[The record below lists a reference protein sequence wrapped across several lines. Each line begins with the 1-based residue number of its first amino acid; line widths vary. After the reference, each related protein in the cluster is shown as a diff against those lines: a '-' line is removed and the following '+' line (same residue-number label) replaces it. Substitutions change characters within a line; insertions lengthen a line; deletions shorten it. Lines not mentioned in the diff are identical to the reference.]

1 MSRAV
6 NNLALSYLEIPIKTF
21 VRETC
26 QIVSCTQPKNS
37 NLQSVQ
43 FENIK
48 AHEAY
53 NEIISQESQTK
64 PLLQRSTFQLTNKK
78 KNSKITSASKATNDL
93 NTLFKAVELGDKDF
107 VYQSF
112 DGQNVNISDQFGWT
126 PLMSAACS
134 GHIVIVDFLLKLG
147 ADVKIRDKSG
157 LSAIDVAVRKHHIEI
172 VNLLKLHLQ
181 ASKSNNSD
189 KIDQVV
195 DEIKKVSE
203 DFERFYCKIC
213 NTNFVSSSR
222 RQHDSSIVHIFNCK
236 PKVANIFYGIPVQNR
251 GYQMLLN
258 KGWNE
263 QDGLGPTGE
272 GQKYPVKTVLKRDRK
287 GFSESHRK
295 FARVTHFDSNDVIAI
310 KSVCKKRK
318 TRLTK
323 QNKKKELRK
332 EVVKTRAWRQLM

>member
-1 MSRAV
+1 
-6 NNLALSYLEIPIKTF
+6 
-21 VRETC
+21 
-26 QIVSCTQPKNS
+26 
-37 NLQSVQ
+37 
-43 FENIK
+43 
-48 AHEAY
+48 
-53 NEIISQESQTK
+53 
-64 PLLQRSTFQLTNKK
+64 
-78 KNSKITSASKATNDL
+78 
-93 NTLFKAVELGDKDF
+93 
-107 VYQSF
+107 
-112 DGQNVNISDQFGWT
+112 
-126 PLMSAACS
+126 MSAACS

-147 ADVKIRDKSG
+147 ADVKIRDKS
-157 LSAIDVAVRKHHIEI
+157 
-172 VNLLKLHLQ
+172 